1 MPAHGLLAQKS
12 WLTADVHL
20 NKQTMSIEEQIK
32 LTIAEALDV
41 DVSVITP
48 ELGINDIP
56 EWNSIGN
63 LAIIAA
69 IEEKI
74 GVEIPMEDLFDLT
87 NVNSI
92 IDEVKNLKK

>member
-1 MPAHGLLAQKS
+1 
-12 WLTADVHL
+12 
-20 NKQTMSIEEQIK
+20 MSLEEQVK
-32 LTIAEALDV
+32 QAIAEALDV
-41 DVSVITP
+41 EISVVTP

-69 IEEKI
+69 IEKII

-87 NVNSI
+87 NVKSI